1 MKPTRLPISVF
12 FLLTLFFNPVEGINK
27 QQLVS
32 LVKGYFANQF
42 NVPVTDVVV
51 NIVNPPRRDLSA
63 VSIDKIRVSSR
74 TKIPRL
80 GYQSLWLSVP
90 SEGVYQEPMS
100 VRLSVYKTVA
110 VARHTIARNETLS
123 GENVVFKRVLLSS
136 FDPKPVT
143 EIDSLNG
150 FISRQVI
157 QEGKVLKQYM
167 ITVSPD
173 IIAGEKVKVLLS
185 RGTLTVIANARTKSD
200 ACIGDK
206 VRVVCD
212 NTRKTLTARVINKDT
227 VMVEY

>member
-12 FLLTLFFNPVEGINK
+12 FLLMLFFNPVEGINK

-63 VSIDKIRVSSR
+63 VPIDKIRVSSR

-185 RGTLTVIANARTKSD
+185 RGTLTVIANARIKSD

>member
-1 MKPTRLPISVF
+1 
-12 FLLTLFFNPVEGINK
+12 
-27 QQLVS
+27 
-32 LVKGYFANQF
+32 VKGYFANQF

-63 VSIDKIRVSSR
+63 VSIDKIWVSSR

-185 RGTLTVIANARTKSD
+185 RGTLTVIANARIKSD